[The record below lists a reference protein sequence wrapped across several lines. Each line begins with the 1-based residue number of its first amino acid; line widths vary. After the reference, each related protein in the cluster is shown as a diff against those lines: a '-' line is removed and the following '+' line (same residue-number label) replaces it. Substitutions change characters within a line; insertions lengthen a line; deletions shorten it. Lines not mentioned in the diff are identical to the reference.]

1 LKQHGRRAG
10 RNETICQDRP
20 CGLAAHR
27 PCCPAWR
34 FRFADGALDEFRALI
49 DKPVPEFELAA
60 VEGHG
65 QPGFSTADL
74 AGNGVVVVNVFASW
88 CVPCRAE
95 HPFLMEL
102 ANEPVEIYGLNY
114 DDPAENARAFLAE
127 LGNPYDRVGADRDR
141 RVGIEWG
148 VYGVPET
155 FIVDNEGIIRFKH
168 VGPLDQ
174 ESYENVLLPAI
185 EAVRTPG

>member
-1 LKQHGRRAG
+1 MKPSVR
-10 RNETICQDRP
+10 I
-20 CGLAAHR
+20 GLAVLPLIILA
-27 PCCPAWR
+27 ALLAV
-34 FRFADGALDEFRALI
+34 FASQMGRSTSFVPSALI
-49 DKPVPEFELAA
+49 DKPVPQFNLAS

-65 QPGFSTADL
+65 QPGFSAADL
-74 AGNGVVVVNVFASW
+74 AGNGVVIVNVFASW

-127 LGNPYDRVGADRDR
+127 LGNPYDRIGADRDR

-155 FIVDNEGIIRFKH
+155 FVVDNDGVIRFKH
-168 VGPLDQ
+168 VGPIDQ
-174 ESYENVLLPAI
+174 ESYQNMLLPAI
-185 EAVRTPG
+185 EAARSPA

>member
-1 LKQHGRRAG
+1 MKPSVR
-10 RNETICQDRP
+10 I
-20 CGLAAHR
+20 GLAVLPLVVLA
-27 PCCPAWR
+27 ALLGV
-34 FRFADGALDEFRALI
+34 FASQMGRSTSFVPSALI
-49 DKPVPEFELAA
+49 DKPVPQFDLAS
-60 VEGHG
+60 VEGHT
-65 QPGFSTADL
+65 QPGFATADL

-102 ANEPVEIYGLNY
+102 ADEPVEIFGLNY

-127 LGNPYDRVGADRDR
+127 LGNPYDRIRAGRDR

-155 FIVDNEGIIRFKH
+155 FVVDNEGIIRFKH

-185 EAVRTPG
+185 TAAQNPA

>member
-1 LKQHGRRAG
+1 MKPSVR
-10 RNETICQDRP
+10 I
-20 CGLAAHR
+20 GLAVLPLIILA
-27 PCCPAWR
+27 ALLAV
-34 FRFADGALDEFRALI
+34 FASQMGRSTSFVPSALI
-49 DKPVPEFELAA
+49 DKPVPQFNLAS

-65 QPGFSTADL
+65 QPGFSAADL
-74 AGNGVVVVNVFASW
+74 AGNGVVIVNVFASW

-127 LGNPYDRVGADRDR
+127 LGNPYDRIGADRDR

-155 FIVDNEGIIRFKH
+155 FVVDNDGVIRFKH
-168 VGPLDQ
+168 VGPIDQ
-174 ESYENVLLPAI
+174 ESYQNTLLPAI
-185 EAVRTPG
+185 EAARSPA

>member
-1 LKQHGRRAG
+1 MKPGVRIALAVLPLVVFGGLVAIFANQMGRS
-10 RNETICQDRP
+10 TSFVP
-20 CGLAAHR
+20 S
-27 PCCPAWR
+27 
-34 FRFADGALDEFRALI
+34 ALI
-49 DKPVPEFELAA
+49 DRPAPQFDLAA
-60 VEGHG
+60 VEGHE

-95 HPFLMEL
+95 HPLLMDL
-102 ANEPVEIYGLNY
+102 MGRDVEIYGINY
-114 DDPAENARAFLAE
+114 DDPPENARAFLAE

-155 FIVDNEGIIRFKH
+155 FIVDNEGVIRFKH
-168 VGPLDQ
+168 VGPLDPD
-174 ESYENVLLPAI
+174 SYENILLPAI
-185 EAVRTPG
+185 AAAAEPA

>member
-1 LKQHGRRAG
+1 MKPSVR
-10 RNETICQDRP
+10 I
-20 CGLAAHR
+20 GLAVLPLIVLA
-27 PCCPAWR
+27 ALLGV
-34 FRFADGALDEFRALI
+34 FASQMGRSTSFVPSALI
-49 DKPVPEFELAA
+49 DKPVPQFNLAS

-65 QPGFSTADL
+65 QPGFSAADL
-74 AGNGVVVVNVFASW
+74 AGNGVVIVNVFASW

-127 LGNPYDRVGADRDR
+127 LGNPYDRIGADRDR

-155 FIVDNEGIIRFKH
+155 FVVDNDGVIRFKH
-168 VGPLDQ
+168 VGPIDQ
-174 ESYENVLLPAI
+174 ESYQNMLLPAI
-185 EAVRTPG
+185 EAARSPP

>member
-1 LKQHGRRAG
+1 MKPSMR
-10 RNETICQDRP
+10 I
-20 CGLAAHR
+20 GLAVLPLIVLA
-27 PCCPAWR
+27 ALLGV
-34 FRFADGALDEFRALI
+34 FASQMGRSTSFVPSALI
-49 DKPVPEFELAA
+49 DKAVPAFDLAA
-60 VEGHG
+60 VDGHD
-65 QPGFSTADL
+65 QPGFSSADL

-95 HPFLMEL
+95 HPFLMAL
-102 ANEPVEIYGLNY
+102 ADEPVEIYGLNY

-127 LGNPYDRVGADRDR
+127 LGNPYGRIGADRDR

-155 FIVDNEGIIRFKH
+155 FVVDNEGIIRFKH

-174 ESYENVLLPAI
+174 QSYENVLLPAI
-185 EAVRTPG
+185 EAAREPAA